1 MEQGNEGKENA
12 DIVLDFIYGL
22 EADKYGIF
30 VAEIIND
37 IQKKSISQPQSIN
50 EVFIMVNTRVV
61 VSRGQGH
68 NHGATFS
75 TIEANSNDERWAE
88 AARKKSESR
97 KEHTNQ
103 PSTEEVRGNSKM
115 RSRRK
120 ITKKKVAGSASN
132 GDGEELTHKTYANK
146 IEEEISASNCFKCG
160 KKRHWKRECPKNQT
174 MSLTMARNQTVSLK
188 ETCQ

>member
-1 MEQGNEGKENA
+1 
-12 DIVLDFIYGL
+12 
-22 EADKYGIF
+22 
-30 VAEIIND
+30 
-37 IQKKSISQPQSIN
+37 
-50 EVFIMVNTRVV
+50 MVNTRVV

-160 KKRHWKRECPKNQT
+160 KKRHWKRECPKESDYESEYSKESDCESEGDLS
-174 MSLTMARNQTVSLK
+174 MMTVNDIMCENYEVVLDN
-188 ETCQ
+188 